1 MTSFGKVFDQEKQA
15 KDWIKNWNEKTAK
28 VGKELKA
35 KLGENATFTV
45 IGLYE
50 KDIDLFGNNWGRGG
64 EVIYQALGFKAPQKV
79 VDDVFKAG
87 YLEVSQEVLP
97 KYIGDYA
104 IVAAEDE
111 KTGASLYES
120 DVWRSIPAVLQGH
133 ILKVNANAFYFNDP
147 LSLEYE
153 LKTLENGLK
162 AME

>member
-1 MTSFGKVFDQEKQA
+1 M
-15 KDWIKNWNEKTAK
+15 
-28 VGKELKA
+28 
-35 KLGENATFTV
+35 
-45 IGLYE
+45 
-50 KDIDLFGNNWGRGG
+50 
-64 EVIYQALGFKAPQKV
+64 IYQALGFKAPQKV

-120 DVWRSIPAVLQGH
+120 DVWRSIPAVQQGH